1 MGNIFLCLHFFPFQ
15 LIFITLVENSKLF
28 HLCHYLPCLTTCTVT
43 NNILLFFH
51 RTVYLLRGIQMK
63 TLLKNKKDTSRF
75 LVIIT
80 LSYNSPEL
88 QKAALG
94 TIGHRLFHRQ
104 VKIERLIQI
113 KEKVTRRRRTMMSV
127 RRSFRFQLTT
137 HS

>member
-1 MGNIFLCLHFFPFQ
+1 MGNIFLCLHFVSFSINFDH
-15 LIFITLVENSKLF
+15 KLF
-28 HLCHYLPCLTTCTVT
+28 HLCHYLPCLTPCTVA

-51 RTVYLLRGIQMK
+51 RTVCLLRGIQMK